1 MKKFLVVLVVLTLVG
16 LASIALAADVTVGG
30 SVQIRSRDFQN
41 MTFDKSSTATGAT
54 TVDTQERIIIDV
66 NAKAGD
72 NLKGKISLW
81 NDFEDWGNFEN
92 VQGQGFGNSTGATK
106 TAPHFGFREA
116 WVSFN
121 LPDIPVNVTGGHQLL
136 KLANG
141 WFFRS
146 QHFGSDAWVVANVTG
161 GNTLAF
167 LDVKLAEGLAAASD
181 DADAYVLLDAFK
193 LSDAMTIGIDLS
205 DVRFRANNPIT
216 VGLLGTRP
224 VEVQNYD
231 IFFNGKL
238 GPVNLQ
244 ANIEAQGGKVSAL
257 GAAQEIKFK
266 GNEIVIQGN
275 IPIDALTIN
284 FLLARGS
291 GQKWNDMDHKE
302 YINFLD
308 IDPHYTFLYEYKLR
322 TAAILPSGSG
332 GFANS
337 AHTGFANTTAASV
350 GAMFHA
356 SKSLDLGLDFY
367 WLQATE
373 KDGSPLAVAT
383 AGAQSSSDI
392 GWEADAKVYWKIY
405 DNLTWNWDLGYFKPG
420 DGMKQSTTAKTDA
433 AMGVQGVLAFKF

>member
-30 SVQIRSRDFQN
+30 SVQIRSRLFKD
-41 MTFDKSSTATGAT
+41 MTYDKNSTASNSQT
-54 TVDTQERIIIDV
+54 TDTQERIIIDV

-81 NDFEDWGNFEN
+81 NDFEDWGNFEQ
-92 VQGQGFGNSTGATK
+92 VQGQGFGNSTGTTK
-106 TAPHFGFREA
+106 TSPHFGFREA

-121 LPDIPVNVTGGHQLL
+121 LPEIPVNITGGHQLL

-161 GNTLAF
+161 ANTLAF
-167 LDVKLAEGLAAASD
+167 LDVKISEGGTGQNGATNPAYGSD
-181 DADAYVLLDAFK
+181 DADAYVLLDVFK
-193 LSDAMTIGIDLS
+193 LSDAAAIGIDLS
-205 DVRFRANNPIT
+205 DVRVRQATPI
-216 VGLLGTRP
+216 GD

-238 GPVNLQ
+238 GPVNLS
-244 ANIEAQGGKVSAL
+244 ANVEAQGGANKT
-257 GAAQEIKFK
+257 AAVESKFK

-275 IPIDALTIN
+275 LPTDAVTFN

-291 GQKWNDMDHKE
+291 GKKRTDVDQKE
-302 YINFLD
+302 YTNFLD
-308 IDPHYTFLYEYKLR
+308 IDPHYTFLYEYKLAGAGG
-322 TAAILPSGSG
+322 AAHQ
-332 GFANS
+332 GFN
-337 AHTGFANTTAASV
+337 NTTAVSI

-356 SKSLDLGLDFY
+356 SKSLDLGLDLY
-367 WLQATE
+367 YLQATE
-373 KDGSPLAVAT
+373 KEGTPLAIAT
-383 AGAQSSSDI
+383 AGAETSSNI
-392 GWEADAKVYWKIY
+392 GYEADLKVYWKLY

-420 DGMKQSTTAKTDA
+420 DALKTSATAPTDA